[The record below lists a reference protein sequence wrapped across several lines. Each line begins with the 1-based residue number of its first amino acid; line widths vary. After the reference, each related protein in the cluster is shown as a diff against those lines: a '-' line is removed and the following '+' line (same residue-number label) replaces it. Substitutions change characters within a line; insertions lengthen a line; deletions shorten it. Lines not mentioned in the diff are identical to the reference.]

1 MNIGS
6 RPLVS
11 REFNHSKLCETGE
24 EILCLRQYF
33 CVFIQSFFWFSF
45 SLALTSNEGD
55 RLFQLGRLFS
65 PFLFNTAIVISY
77 YNKCSGIQWQ
87 PKYGQKIFRC
97 MNINFLYSNKFTS
110 HYQLQYHRG
119 FEKTHKKVVLWSDMA
134 YAISL
139 KVQWIASHGC

>member
-87 PKYGQKIFRC
+87 PKYGQKIDTLIL
-97 MNINFLYSNKFTS
+97 NSWYSNKFTS
-110 HYQLQYHRG
+110 HQPLQYHSC
-119 FEKTHKKVVLWSDMA
+119 FEKTHKKVFLWSDTM
-134 YAISL
+134 YVISL
-139 KVQWIASHGC
+139 RVQLIA

>member
-24 EILCLRQYF
+24 KILCLRQYF

-65 PFLFNTAIVISY
+65 PFLFNTAIGISY

-87 PKYGQKIFRC
+87 PKYVDIISKYRYLIFCILTNLHLIWNYNTTVVLKRHTKNLFSRAIRC
-97 MNINFLYSNKFTS
+97 MS
-110 HYQLQYHRG
+110 YH
-119 FEKTHKKVVLWSDMA
+119 
-134 YAISL
+134 
-139 KVQWIASHGC
+139 